1 MKLKSSF
8 RQKVTKLAKGKKER
22 KCKKSLL
29 LRCPKVPNL
38 NLCHT
43 KLRMER
49 SCGAAVAVLGP
60 IQEPYR
66 LEQKCTI

>member
-1 MKLKSSF
+1 MT
-8 RQKVTKLAKGKKER
+8 KVAKGKKER
-22 KCKKSLL
+22 KGLS

-49 SCGAAVAVLGP
+49 SYEAAVAVLGP
-60 IQEPYR
+60 TQEPYG
-66 LEQKCTI
+66 LEKKCTI